1 MSKGRFS
8 SKQCM
13 PNDHQT
19 APEDIEMVSIPR
31 HILEDLLKGPQ
42 LLEEA
47 LRHTQTALELIILTQ
62 REELEELVA
71 AWCPDK
77 SETLFTACLDDVCKN
92 SCDVF
97 LQPLDLVLKIL
108 NFTSV
113 FLVLHAILVDYIRIP
128 PFVDFALFALS
139 QRSRIWNAF
148 FLSQILNGN
157 LLSSNFFDQRITMSN
172 ELFLCHVFQLLF
184 WTRSIGRSDSCF
196 FSLLL
201 LI

>member
-108 NFTSV
+108 TFISV

-128 PFVDFALFALS
+128 PF
-139 QRSRIWNAF
+139 
-148 FLSQILNGN
+148 
-157 LLSSNFFDQRITMSN
+157 
-172 ELFLCHVFQLLF
+172 
-184 WTRSIGRSDSCF
+184 
-196 FSLLL
+196 
-201 LI
+201 

>member
-1 MSKGRFS
+1 MKKSIMSKGRFS

-71 AWCPDK
+71 A
-77 SETLFTACLDDVCKN
+77 
-92 SCDVF
+92 
-97 LQPLDLVLKIL
+97 
-108 NFTSV
+108 
-113 FLVLHAILVDYIRIP
+113 
-128 PFVDFALFALS
+128 
-139 QRSRIWNAF
+139 
-148 FLSQILNGN
+148 
-157 LLSSNFFDQRITMSN
+157 
-172 ELFLCHVFQLLF
+172 
-184 WTRSIGRSDSCF
+184 
-196 FSLLL
+196 
-201 LI
+201 